1 MSTTVVAVPG
11 HAPPRSRLARI
22 VCVAAASLAT
32 ACGGRSPAP
41 AAAPGPG
48 GSVQPGKFVWH
59 DLVTESP
66 DACKRFY
73 GSLLG
78 WQFDDT
84 ERLGKPYAIARLGTQ
99 RVAGI
104 VAIKP
109 SATVKGSQ
117 WVGYVSVP
125 DVDQAVAHAARAG
138 SQTLVA
144 AREVEKVARAAVIAD
159 PQGAVLGFARI
170 HRGDPDDDAAPQ
182 DGRFFWM
189 EYFARDP
196 EAALSFY
203 TGLLGYQ
210 TEATER
216 EEGRTYHVFRTA
228 RPRAG
233 LLQAPRPEMRP
244 AWLPYVKVGDPAAL
258 AARVA
263 SLGGQVLF
271 SPRADVR
278 KGTLAIVADPSG
290 APIALQKWPIS

>member
-1 MSTTVVAVPG
+1 MTK
-11 HAPPRSRLARI
+11 LAR
-22 VCVAAASLAT
+22 VAWAAVTVLGVGCASHA
-32 ACGGRSPAP
+32 PAP
-41 AAAPGPG
+41 AATAPAAAN
-48 GSVQPGKFVWH
+48 VKPGKFVWH

-66 DACKRFY
+66 DACRRFY

-78 WQFDDT
+78 WEFEETQ
-84 ERLGKPYAIARLGTQ
+84 RLGRPYTIARVGRQ

-109 SATVKGSQ
+109 SGAAKGSQ

-125 DVDQAVAHAARAG
+125 DVDQAVAEAVKAG
-138 SQTLVA
+138 GTALVSP
-144 AREVEKVARAAVIAD
+144 REVESIARAAVVAD

-170 HRGDPDDDAAPQ
+170 HRGDPADEAGPAE
-182 DGRFFWM
+182 GRFFWM

-196 EAALSFY
+196 DAALAFY
-203 TGLLGYQ
+203 GPLLGYQ
-210 TEATER
+210 SEVTETQA
-216 EEGRTYHVFRTA
+216 GRTYHILRHE

-233 LLQAPRPEMRP
+233 LLQVPQPEMRP
-244 AWLPYVKVGDPAAL
+244 AWLPYVKVADPGLL
-258 AARVA
+258 AAQVE
-263 SLGGQVLF
+263 SLGGTVLF